1 MELILKN
8 VKKKDFPVLKSLAKS
23 LGFEIVQEV
32 EKPYNPEFVKE
43 ILDAEQSIKDGK
55 GVRGPYEE
63 SLVGLKIADLT
74 QPLEIVRIIHSF
86 DPCIACAVHVMDTK
100 GNELSSY
107 KVDVNGASC

>member
-55 GVRGPYEE
+55 GVRIKLE
-63 SLVGLKIADLT
+63 DLW
-74 QPLEIVRIIHSF
+74 
-86 DPCIACAVHVMDTK
+86 K
-100 GNELSSY
+100 
-107 KVDVNGASC
+107 